1 MRIDWYDDRAIT
13 ERGNTTWKH
22 RAVVKIQFVHALPR
36 GGCLGRS
43 IHCTVTVLQK
53 RGECI
58 LLHFSTETVSEQ
70 FLDGESNL
78 SKQILFDGG
87 WWVLSKPQTTLVT
100 MLQLERES
108 ISPLGFLQKG
118 SCDRSRSRGDG
129 GVIEKYGILCT
140 ILNRIHALCT
150 TGSM

>member
-87 WWVLSKPQTTLVT
+87 WWVLSKQQTTLVT
-100 MLQLERES
+100 MLNKNRTREY
-108 ISPLGFLQKG
+108 PTVGFPSKG
-118 SCDRSRSRGDG
+118 ILRSFSLPRGRGCDRKVRYTMYNSQPNS
-129 GVIEKYGILCT
+129 CT
-140 ILNRIHALCT
+140 VYYW
-150 TGSM
+150 